1 MKTCQFAVFVFGF
14 WFRVLFSL
22 DISRPGLCLVQ
33 FGHIPSRFGFLV
45 CFSFGLGLCLGG
57 CLPTPL
63 LVELRSFVWRGLGE
77 PGQLG
82 LPSCLFGHSAS
93 FGGWVG
99 CCRCLARLPFL
110 LLCSLL
116 VPLPCWVW
124 GAWPLLRCVCFA
136 ACPRP
141 LLLWLRVVLAGCPA
155 LFRHRLVWSSLV
167 FWLCCGFPLLGVDL
181 LFSQDLSV

>member
-1 MKTCQFAVFVFGF
+1 MQFLCLVFGLGF
-14 WFRVLFSL
+14 
-22 DISRPGLCLVQ
+22 LVQ
-33 FGHIPSRFGFLV
+33 FGHIPSWFVFGSVWTYPVQVWF
-45 CFSFGLGLCLGG
+45 FGLFQFWFGALPRRVFADPPPCGASLLCLAWFGR
-57 CLPTPL
+57 T
-63 LVELRSFVWRGLGE
+63 
-77 PGQLG
+77 GQLG